1 MPESN
6 EKPAGPGPVTKL
18 TDTDPAEIA
27 AILWNGFTAC
37 DLGYDIGANCGQSIS
52 GMLKICKR
60 VASFEPSPRSF
71 AVMAGDWE
79 GNPAVSLHNIAVS
92 DHDGDVGLAQLGG
105 RQLSTGQLVTP
116 GTRGM
121 EWDPGDWSA
130 VATDAYPARTI
141 DSLAGEIGAPGF
153 VKVDTE
159 GHEVQVLAGAAELLA
174 AGGTEWLIE
183 FHSPGG
189 HQECLRML
197 RKAGCAVETVRH
209 PHYPPGSPMWAQHGW
224 IKGWGL

>member
-1 MPESN
+1 MPTAPES
-6 EKPAGPGPVTKL
+6 AGSRPVTKL
-18 TDTDPAEIA
+18 AMTDPIQVA
-27 AILWNGFTAC
+27 AILWEGFTAC
-37 DLGYDIGANCGQSIS
+37 DLGFDVGANCGQSI
-52 GMLKICKR
+52 GAMLKICKR
-60 VASFEPSPRSF
+60 VASFEPSPHSF
-71 AVMAGDWE
+71 AVMAAEWE
-79 GNPAVSLHNIAVS
+79 GSPAVSLHNIAVS

-130 VATDAYPARTI
+130 VATVICPARTI

-159 GHEVQVLAGAAELLA
+159 GHEVQVLAGAAELLT

-197 RKAGCAVETVRH
+197 QDAGCAVETIRH
-209 PHYPPGSPMWAQHGW
+209 PHYPEGSRMRKQHGW
-224 IKGWGL
+224 IKARGS